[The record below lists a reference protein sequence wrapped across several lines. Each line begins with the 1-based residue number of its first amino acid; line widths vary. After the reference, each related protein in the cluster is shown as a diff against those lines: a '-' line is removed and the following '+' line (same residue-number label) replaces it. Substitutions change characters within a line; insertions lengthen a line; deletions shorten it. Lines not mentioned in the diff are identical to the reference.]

1 MTDPKSNSEKA
12 PAQFFSPEDLNSL
25 VQPSKIPENAAQA
38 LGGIGLG
45 DVNPSGLGGAKSNAK
60 PNGPE
65 YEPNKKFL
73 KHLRK
78 QWGST
83 KNVFDP
89 MKSDDPFFDV
99 PSIDQ
104 IVNSEGLEKLEEAF
118 TDYKEAGLG
127 PQFLIVPCGLKA
139 ESWSN
144 IYGFTGLELDC
155 EGPTAYRH
163 LIFKEAKNGE
173 SIKWMT
179 CVVPSP
185 GSHGAAGYDH
195 QLSGKRSRLLT
206 QANAAGIGL
215 SDINESNAHMDA
227 ATLLTRCLVDSV
239 NDRGIGQYSVWLEG
253 TMLYGKPLYYPYAE
267 CSKDKV
273 IIHNSSDKQGLAQQT
288 LMPVIGSY
296 LKLTP

>member
-1 MTDPKSNSEKA
+1 MTDNSEVT
-12 PAQFFSPEDLNSL
+12 PEQSLSEFLRPDLSAIT
-25 VQPSKIPENAAQA
+25 QPIEIPENAAQA

-45 DVNPSGLGGAKSNAK
+45 DLNPSKLSGAKGNSKTND
-60 PNGPE
+60 PE

-89 MKSDDPFFDV
+89 MKSDDPSFNV
-99 PSIDQ
+99 PSIEQ
-104 IVNSEGLEKLEEAF
+104 VVSSEGLERLEEVYLN
-118 TDYKEAGLG
+118 YKEAGLG

-139 ESWSN
+139 ESWKGL
-144 IYGFTGLELDC
+144 YDFTGVELDC
-155 EGPTAYRH
+155 DAPIGQWP
-163 LIFKEAKNGE
+163 LIFKEGKSNE
-173 SIKWMT
+173 PTKWMT

-195 QLSGKRSRLLT
+195 KLSGKLNKLLK
-206 QANAAGIGL
+206 QANSAGIAL
-215 SDINESNAHMDA
+215 SDLNENNAHMDA

-239 NDRGIGQYSVWLEG
+239 NDRGIGRYSVWLEG
-253 TMLYGKPLYYPYAE
+253 SYRIIGNTSLYYPYAE
-267 CSKDKV
+267 CSTDKV
-273 IIHNSSDKQGLAQQT
+273 NIRQHSSDVTKDLTQQT

-296 LKLTP
+296 L